1 MNEATQK
8 LNIKEGKT
16 LKENMGKEPDI
27 KDSKTKKGSNLGFI
41 LSKTG
46 KHKFKIVISC
56 TLSVLSALLNLSPY
70 FLMQAILAS
79 LIDGKIENSLL
90 LNLVIWTSALIAG
103 SVVLNFFAFA
113 FSHVTAFSIL
123 HEIRI
128 KTIEHLGALNLGFFR
143 ENSSGEIKKAL
154 GEDVQ
159 KLEIFLAHQIPDLA
173 ESIITPLVIL
183 IFLLTIKWYLA
194 LLLLVPF
201 ILVIFMQSAMF
212 KGYSEKV
219 AAYNDLKKR
228 LHTTIVEYVNGIKI
242 FKAFN
247 LTATR
252 FKNYSSVVNEH
263 RDTWIGMCDSQI
275 KPYTTGI
282 CIVDSSSLLILIPLG
297 GFLFMKGEL
306 LGSSFVMFLLL
317 GSVFL
322 TGFVKLA
329 MLGGDLSMLLM
340 GAENVRKILETA
352 PQKSGSIELDEVKA
366 KKDIEFKDV
375 NFKYKE
381 QYVIKN
387 LSLKLRAG
395 TVTALVGPSGSGKTT
410 LGSLLGR
417 FYDIDEGGV
426 YIGGENVK
434 DFTMTSLLAN
444 MSFVFQDVFILADTV
459 KSNINLGL
467 GKSEEEV
474 KEACKKAQIHDF
486 IMSLPD
492 GYETVIGEGSPVK
505 LSGGEM
511 QRISIAR
518 CFLKN
523 APIVVLDEITS
534 YSDIENEAEIQ
545 TALATL
551 LKNKTALIVAHRL
564 YTIKNADNIVVLNK
578 GEIVEKGKHA
588 KLLEKDGLYKKMW
601 MREV

>member
-1 MNEATQK
+1 MEATTKPNNQK
-8 LNIKEGKT
+8 KSESSDAKIKQQ
-16 LKENMGKEPDI
+16 
-27 KDSKTKKGSNLGFI
+27 SNLGFI
-41 LSKTG
+41 LKMSG
-46 KHKFKIVISC
+46 KHKFKIIASC

-79 LIDGKIENSLL
+79 LIDSTVDSSSLL
-90 LNLVIWTSALIAG
+90 SLVIWTSGLIVA

-113 FSHVTAFSIL
+113 FSHITAFAIL

-128 KTIEHLGALNLGFFR
+128 KTIEHLGCLNLGFFR

-154 GEDVQ
+154 DEDVQ

-173 ESIITPLVIL
+173 ESIITPMVLF

-194 LLLLVPF
+194 LTLLVPF
-201 ILVIFMQSAMF
+201 IFVISIQSYLF
-212 KGYSEKV
+212 SGYSEKV
-219 AAYNDLKKR
+219 AAYNELKKR
-228 LHTTIVEYVNGIKI
+228 LHTTIVEYVSGIKI

-247 LTATR
+247 LTAKR
-252 FKNYSSVVNEH
+252 FKNYSSVVNEYLSH
-263 RDTWIGMCDSQI
+263 WVKMCDSSI
-275 KPYTTGI
+275 KPYSIGI
-282 CIVDSSSLLILIPLG
+282 CIVDASALLILIPLG
-297 GFLFMKGEL
+297 GFSFMKGSL

-329 MLGGDLSMLLM
+329 MLGESLSMLLV
-340 GAENVRKILETA
+340 GAENVRKILETK
-352 PQKSGSIELDEVKA
+352 PQKSGTIELDERGA
-366 KKDIEFKDV
+366 KEDIEFKNV

-381 QYVIKN
+381 KYVIKN
-387 LSLKLRAG
+387 LSLSLKAG

-410 LGSLLGR
+410 LGTLIGR
-417 FYDIDEGGV
+417 FYDVDEGGV
-426 YIGGENVK
+426 YIGRNNVK
-434 DFTMTSLLAN
+434 DFTIDSLLEHI
-444 MSFVFQDVFILADTV
+444 SFVFQDVFLLADTV
-459 KSNINLGL
+459 MNNINLGMK
-467 GKSEEEV
+467 KSKEEV
-474 KEACKKAQIHDF
+474 IASCKKAQIHDF
-486 IMSLPD
+486 IMKLPD

-545 TALATL
+545 LALSAL
-551 LKNKTALIVAHRL
+551 LKEKTALIIAHRL
-564 YTIKNADNIVVLNK
+564 YTIKNADKIVVLDN
-578 GEIVEKGKHA
+578 GEIVEEGKHA
-588 KLLEKDGLYKKMW
+588 QLLEKNGLYKKMW
-601 MREV
+601 MREIE

>member
-1 MNEATQK
+1 MEATTKPNNQK
-8 LNIKEGKT
+8 KSESSDAKIKQQ
-16 LKENMGKEPDI
+16 
-27 KDSKTKKGSNLGFI
+27 SNLGFI
-41 LSKTG
+41 LKMSG
-46 KHKFKIVISC
+46 KHKFKIIASC

-79 LIDGKIENSLL
+79 LIDSTVDSSSLL
-90 LNLVIWTSALIAG
+90 SLVIWTSGLIVA

-113 FSHVTAFSIL
+113 FSHITAFAIL

-128 KTIEHLGALNLGFFR
+128 KTIEHLGCLNLGFFR

-154 GEDVQ
+154 DEDVQ

-173 ESIITPLVIL
+173 ESIITPMVLF

-194 LLLLVPF
+194 LTLLVPF
-201 ILVIFMQSAMF
+201 IFVISIQSYLF
-212 KGYSEKV
+212 SGYSEKV
-219 AAYNDLKKR
+219 AAYNELKKR
-228 LHTTIVEYVNGIKI
+228 LHTTIVEYVSGIKI

-247 LTATR
+247 LTAKR
-252 FKNYSSVVNEH
+252 FKNYSSVVNEYLSH
-263 RDTWIGMCDSQI
+263 WVKMCDSSI
-275 KPYTTGI
+275 KPYSIGI
-282 CIVDSSSLLILIPLG
+282 CIVDASALLILIPLG
-297 GFLFMKGEL
+297 GFSFMKGSL

-329 MLGGDLSMLLM
+329 MLGESLSMLLV
-340 GAENVRKILETA
+340 GAENVRKILETK
-352 PQKSGSIELDEVKA
+352 PQKSGTIELDERGA
-366 KKDIEFKDV
+366 KEDIEFKNV

-381 QYVIKN
+381 KYVIKN
-387 LSLKLRAG
+387 LSLSLKAG

-410 LGSLLGR
+410 LGTLIGR
-417 FYDIDEGGV
+417 FYDVDEGGV
-426 YIGGENVK
+426 YIGRNNVK
-434 DFTMTSLLAN
+434 DFTIDSLLEHI
-444 MSFVFQDVFILADTV
+444 SFVFQDVFLLADTV
-459 KSNINLGL
+459 MNNINLGMK
-467 GKSEEEV
+467 KSKEEV
-474 KEACKKAQIHDF
+474 IASCKKAQIHDF
-486 IMSLPD
+486 IMKLPD

-545 TALATL
+545 VALSAL
-551 LKNKTALIVAHRL
+551 LKEKTALIIAHRL
-564 YTIKNADNIVVLNK
+564 YTIKNADKIVVLDN
-578 GEIVEKGKHA
+578 GEIVEEGKHA
-588 KLLEKDGLYKKMW
+588 QLLEKNGLYKKMW
-601 MREV
+601 MREIE

>member
-1 MNEATQK
+1 MEATTKPNNQK
-8 LNIKEGKT
+8 KSESSDAKIKQQ
-16 LKENMGKEPDI
+16 
-27 KDSKTKKGSNLGFI
+27 SNLGFI
-41 LSKTG
+41 LKMSG
-46 KHKFKIVISC
+46 KHKFKIIASC

-79 LIDGKIENSLL
+79 LIDSTVDSSSLL
-90 LNLVIWTSALIAG
+90 SLVIWTSGLIVA

-113 FSHVTAFSIL
+113 FSHITAFAIL

-128 KTIEHLGALNLGFFR
+128 KTIEHLGCLNLGFFR

-154 GEDVQ
+154 DEDVQ

-173 ESIITPLVIL
+173 ESIITPMVLF

-194 LLLLVPF
+194 LTLLVPF
-201 ILVIFMQSAMF
+201 IFVISIQSYLF
-212 KGYSEKV
+212 SGYSEKV
-219 AAYNDLKKR
+219 AAYNELKKR
-228 LHTTIVEYVNGIKI
+228 LHTTIVEYVSGIKI

-247 LTATR
+247 LTAKR
-252 FKNYSSVVNEH
+252 FKNYSSVVNEYLSH
-263 RDTWIGMCDSQI
+263 WVKMCDSSI
-275 KPYTTGI
+275 KPYSIGI
-282 CIVDSSSLLILIPLG
+282 CIVDASALLILIPLG
-297 GFLFMKGEL
+297 GFSFMKGSL

-329 MLGGDLSMLLM
+329 MLGESLSMLLV
-340 GAENVRKILETA
+340 GAENVRKILETK
-352 PQKSGSIELDEVKA
+352 PQKSGTIELDERGA
-366 KKDIEFKDV
+366 KEDIEFKNV

-381 QYVIKN
+381 KYVIKN
-387 LSLKLRAG
+387 LSLSLKAG

-410 LGSLLGR
+410 LGTLIGR
-417 FYDIDEGGV
+417 FYDVDEGGV
-426 YIGGENVK
+426 YIGRNNVK
-434 DFTMTSLLAN
+434 DFTIDSLLEHI
-444 MSFVFQDVFILADTV
+444 SFVFQDVFLLADTV
-459 KSNINLGL
+459 MNNINLGMK
-467 GKSEEEV
+467 KSKDEV
-474 KEACKKAQIHDF
+474 IDACKKAQIHDF
-486 IMSLPD
+486 IMKLPD

-545 TALATL
+545 VALSAL
-551 LKNKTALIVAHRL
+551 LKEKTALIIAHRL
-564 YTIKNADNIVVLNK
+564 YTIKNADKIVVLDN
-578 GEIVEKGKHA
+578 GEIVEEGKHA
-588 KLLEKDGLYKKMW
+588 QLLEKNGLYKKMW
-601 MREV
+601 MREIE